1 MTAARPAGGAR
12 ATFPA
17 SFAQQRLWFLD
28 HLQPDGAAYNLSVAV
43 RLDGPFAAAVLDR
56 ALSEVV
62 ARHDSLRTTFVSDAG
77 VPAQVVAPPAPRP
90 LPVDD
95 VSSLPAQDRD
105 AALARIL
112 AAEATAPFDLKAGPL
127 VRARLVRL
135 ARESH
140 AFIVVGSHIVVDGIS
155 IALLFKELS
164 ALYAAFADGKPSPLA
179 PPASQFSDYVA
190 WQREHVRG
198 PELDRQMA
206 YWRERLAGELPPTEL
221 PPDRARGAAPS
232 GRAGRLAVR
241 LAAPE
246 AAGALVELCRQE
258 KAPPFAGVL
267 AAFAL
272 LLQRY
277 TGHDDVLVGSPF
289 GNRSRTG
296 EDAAA
301 GARFSKWLLSIGF
314 YAETVV
320 LRTSLAGDPSFRALL
335 GRARDEIAGAAA
347 HVDVPFEKIV
357 EVLRPA
363 REAGLNPFFQIM
375 LSYLAAPDTSLTLPG
390 VTVTRLDVPAGG
402 AMFDLL
408 VQVEDARD
416 GLRGYFTY
424 DADLFD
430 QATVERFAA
439 NLTQVLAA
447 AVAAPDAAISA
458 VSALAD
464 AERTRLLTDWNDT
477 AVDAFPDCVHA
488 EIERQVART
497 PRRVAVRAGD
507 VELTYEELERRAN
520 QLARHLRF
528 LGVGPGGFV
537 GIALPRGPAMVL
549 AVLATL
555 KAGGAYVPLDPAYP
569 EARLAQMI
577 EDSGLGVVITLTEIE
592 HELARA
598 GSGALPL
605 TGTNVVCLDAA
616 VEILARLP
624 DTKPEGDGGPKP
636 EDLAYVIYTSGS
648 TGKPKGVMLEHRLV
662 TNFFAGMDRVLG
674 PARADSQLPGVWL
687 AATSLSFDISVLEL
701 LWTLARGFTV
711 VVQTHEDKAGAF
723 AATVAAHGVTHFQ
736 CTPSMASLLVA
747 DPDARAALGALST
760 MLVGGEALAP
770 ALAEELL
777 AALGGALF
785 NMYGPTETTIWSTAW
800 KVDRAA
806 LARGEPMSIGRPIAN
821 TTVYVLDAHRQLTPL
836 GVPGELYIGGAGVAR
851 GYLQRPELTEE
862 RFVPN
867 PFGAGRLYRTGDL
880 CRWRAD
886 GDDARLEFLGRLD
899 HQVKIRGH
907 RIELGEIEAAVREVG
922 GVRDVVVI
930 ARADGAGQRLVAYMA
945 GAAPTPTD
953 LKRLLRERLPEP
965 MVPSVFVVLEQLP
978 LTPNGKVDRK
988 ALPAPEELA
997 AERSASDEL
1006 VGFVAPRTPT
1016 EQAIGEIWCEVLNL
1030 PRVSIYDNFYD
1041 LGGHSLL
1048 SPQVMHRIE
1057 ERLKKRLNVAELILQ
1072 NLAQVAAKCDQAPA
1086 VGAPRSRGVLGALKR
1101 MIVKS
1106 D

>member
-1 MTAARPAGGAR
+1 VTAARPSGGAH
-12 ATFPA
+12 ATLPA

-28 HLQPDGAAYNLSVAV
+28 HLQPDGAAYNLPVAV
-43 RLDGPFAAAVLDR
+43 RLDGPLDAAVLER
-56 ALSEVV
+56 ALAEVI
-62 ARHDSLRTTFVSDAG
+62 ARHESLRTTFASDAG
-77 VPAQVVAPPAPRP
+77 VPVQVVASPAPTA

-95 VSSLPAQDRD
+95 VSSLSYGARD
-105 AALARIL
+105 AALERIL
-112 AAEATAPFDLKAGPL
+112 AAEATAPFDLRAGPL
-127 VRARLVRL
+127 VRARLVCL
-135 ARESH
+135 GPEAH
-140 AFIVVGSHIVVDGIS
+140 AFLVVASHIIADGIS

-164 ALYAAFADGKPSPLA
+164 VLYVAFAAGKPSPLQ

-198 PELDRQMA
+198 AQLDQQMA
-206 YWRERLAGELPPTEL
+206 YWRERLTGELPPTEL
-221 PPDRARGAAPS
+221 PPDHARSPAPS
-232 GRAGRLAVR
+232 GRAGRLRAQ
-241 LAAPE
+241 LTTPE
-246 AAGALVELCRQE
+246 GTGALVTLCRQE
-258 KAPPFAGVL
+258 QAPPFAGVL

-335 GRARDEIAGAAA
+335 GRARDVIAGAAA

-357 EVLRPA
+357 ETLRPA

-375 LSYLAAPDTSLTLPG
+375 ISYLAAPDTSFNLPG
-390 VTVTRLDVPAGG
+390 VAVTRLDVPAGG

-416 GLRGYFTY
+416 GLVAHLTY

-430 QATVERFAA
+430 RATIARFAA
-439 NLTQVLAA
+439 NLTRTLEA
-447 AVAAPDAAISA
+447 AVASPDAAISS
-458 VSALAD
+458 VPALAD
-464 AERTRLLTDWNDT
+464 SERGRLLTEWNDT
-477 AVDAFPDCVHA
+477 AVESPPGCVHA
-488 EIERQVART
+488 EIEVQVART
-497 PRRVAVRAGD
+497 PQRVAVRAGD
-507 VELTYEELERRAN
+507 VELTYAELERRAN

-577 EDSGLGVVITLTEIE
+577 EDSGLGVVVTLTEIE
-592 HELARA
+592 HELALA
-598 GSGALPL
+598 GSGSLPL

-624 DTKPEGDGGPKP
+624 DTKLEDGGAQPG
-636 EDLAYVIYTSGS
+636 DLAYVIYTSGS

-662 TNFFAGMDRVLG
+662 TNFFTGMDRVLG
-674 PARADSQLPGVWL
+674 PPRAESQLPGVWL
-687 AATSLSFDISVLEL
+687 AATSLSFDISVLEI

-711 VVQTHEDKAGAF
+711 IVQTDEDKAGAF

-747 DPDARAALGALST
+747 DPEARAALGSLST

-777 AALGGALF
+777 AALGGELF

-821 TTVYVLDAHRQLTPL
+821 TTVYVLDAHRQPTPM

-851 GYLQRPELTEE
+851 GYLGRPELTEE
-862 RFVPN
+862 RFVPS
-867 PFGAGRLYRTGDL
+867 PFGPGRLYRTGDL
-880 CRWRAD
+880 CRWRPD
-886 GDDARLEFLGRLD
+886 GREQARLEFLGRLD

-922 GVRDVVVI
+922 GVRDVVVV
-930 ARADGAGQRLVAYMA
+930 ARADESGQRLVAYIA
-945 GAAPTPTD
+945 GPAPTPAD
-953 LKRLLRERLPEP
+953 LRRLLRERLPEP
-965 MVPSVFVVLEQLP
+965 MVPSAFVVLEQLP

-997 AERSASDEL
+997 AERSAAEDL

-1016 EQAIGEIWCEVLNL
+1016 EQALGEIWCEVLNL

-1057 ERLKKRLNVAELILQ
+1057 ERLKKRLNVSELILQ
-1072 NLAQVAAKCDQAPA
+1072 NLAQVAAKCDQAPT

-1101 MIVKS
+1101 IIVKS